1 MMRPLR
7 ILAAFVI
14 LAGVALLIYGVAI
27 GEMQVALL
35 LIVPVIFGSSILG
48 ILAIGLIIAGVF
60 VAIADSFLSAE
71 RKSSQDRLSNESG
84 LTETPKRKEF
94 GGVVLIGPIPI
105 VFGSSKRMAL
115 LAAVIAVIILVL
127 MILSFFFSS
136 G

>member
-1 MMRPLR
+1 MRPWR
-7 ILAAFVI
+7 ILALFVI
-14 LAGVALLIYGVAI
+14 VAGVSLLAYCVAI
-27 GEMQVALL
+27 GEMQVALV

-71 RKSSQDRLSNESG
+71 GESSQDRLSNESG

-105 VFGSSKRMAL
+105 VFGSSKGMTL

-127 MILSFFFSS
+127 MVLSLFFIR

>member
-1 MMRPLR
+1 MRLLR
-7 ILAAFVI
+7 ILATCIIV
-14 LAGVALLIYGVAI
+14 AGAALLAYCVAI
-27 GEMQVALL
+27 GEMQVALV
-35 LIVPVIFGSSILG
+35 LIVPVVFGSSILG
-48 ILAIGLIIAGVF
+48 ILAIGLIFAGMF

-71 RKSSQDRLSNESG
+71 RESSQNRHSNESG

-115 LAAVIAVIILVL
+115 LAAVIAVIILVI
-127 MILSFFFSS
+127 MILSFFFSR